1 MSKIVKRIFIYLAGL
16 FVMTI
21 GIAISVKAN
30 LGVAPVSS
38 VPYTITCVWGL
49 EMGKATILF
58 HSFLVLVQ
66 VVLLRKKFKIK
77 NLLQIAAGI
86 VFGYFTTFC
95 NWCVSFLPT
104 PENIVLRI
112 CMVPASTLFIA
123 LGIFLYMPTD
133 IMPLAAEG
141 VTQAVSQV
149 SGIEFS
155 KVKIGFDVSVV
166 TVSLITCLIFI
177 KSLGSVGIGTV
188 IAAVLVG
195 TELGIISK
203 LFEKRKKKTVGGK
216 GAAS

>member
-1 MSKIVKRIFIYLAGL
+1 MSKTVKRILIYLAGL

-58 HSFLVLVQ
+58 HSFLVLLQ
-66 VVLLRKKFKIK
+66 VILLRKKFKIK

-95 NWCVSFLPT
+95 NWCISFLPT
-104 PENIVLRI
+104 PENIMLRI
-112 CMVPASTLFIA
+112 CMVLASTLFIA
-123 LGIFLYMPTD
+123 FGIFLYLPTD

-155 KVKIGFDVSVV
+155 KVKTGFDVSVV

-203 LFEKRKKKTVGGK
+203 LTEKRNKKAGG
-216 GAAS
+216 GEAAS

>member
-1 MSKIVKRIFIYLAGL
+1 MSKIVKRILIYLAGL
-16 FVMTI
+16 FVMTV

-58 HSFLVLVQ
+58 HSLLVLLQ

-123 LGIFLYMPTD
+123 FGIFLYLPTD

-155 KVKIGFDVSVV
+155 KVKTGFDVSVV

-203 LFEKRKKKTVGGK
+203 LTEKRNKKAGG
-216 GAAS
+216 GEAAS

>member
-16 FVMTI
+16 LVMTI

-30 LGVAPVSS
+30 FGVAPVSS

-58 HSFLVLVQ
+58 HSFLVLLQ

-95 NWCVSFLPT
+95 NWCISFLPT
-104 PENIVLRI
+104 PENIMLRI
-112 CMVPASTLFIA
+112 CMVLASTLFIA
-123 LGIFLYMPTD
+123 FGIFLYLPTD

-155 KVKIGFDVSVV
+155 KVKTGFDVSVV

-203 LFEKRKKKTVGGK
+203 LTEKRNKKAGG
-216 GAAS
+216 GEAAS